1 MAVGT
6 ARLQSITTPALPRSR
21 ETSPVL
27 AETLTGMADA
37 LFSLKTY
44 AAAILAYYIALRIGL
59 HRPYW
64 SVITCYIVAQP
75 LAGAMLSKA
84 VFRMIGTVFGALV
97 AIILVPQFVNS
108 PELLTWVL
116 GLWLALC
123 TYVAM
128 LDRTP
133 RSYVFLLAGYTASII
148 GFAAVSHPSTIF
160 DIASLRVQEI
170 IIGIWSSAVVNALI
184 FPRTV
189 SAKLAERAS
198 QILTDAE
205 RWSRDALSAQDNAED
220 AATLDRDRRR
230 LALDLHELHQLA
242 VQLPFDLSRFTVR
255 VAVLRVL
262 QDRLSM
268 LLPLASGI
276 EDRIGQL
283 HAAEAMPPDIAALI
297 ADITLWLNDLSS
309 AAETIPQAD
318 ALIAR
323 AHALEPRDESE
334 WDWETGLCLS
344 LLDRL
349 QDLIRIH
356 RDAREL
362 HAIILS
368 PTTAPSPNI
377 AAAIRNARAM
387 PLHRD
392 HGLALRSA
400 LATMATL
407 GIGTAMWIATAWPDG
422 STAVVIACIIC
433 ALFSH
438 LDNPGP
444 TASRLLYGTLAAM
457 PIGAFYAF
465 VLMPRLSDFPAMVGV
480 LAPVMLIVGSLQ
492 ARPSTAIFAI
502 GIMLTLPGLVGLN
515 EEYDANFQTFT
526 NFAIAQIVGVGIAVF
541 VLNFAS
547 SVGTRSSAIRL
558 VRSGWRELAGMAG
571 GRDSLDLNAWIG
583 RMIDRV
589 AMLTPRLKYLAID
602 PTQPLLDILADT
614 RIGMAIHDLRT
625 FQERASPWSARQVAV
640 VLKHVEQHFTQL
652 RDDRPIDP
660 DPALVRAIDLVL
672 AKVAALED
680 LEQRRLGVLALTS
693 LRRNLASYAPPPPAM
708 RRQREDGSAVL
719 PG

>member
-1 MAVGT
+1 MPANT
-6 ARLQSITTPALPRSR
+6 ASMPFKTAPNVRAAGPLLTEALAG
-21 ETSPVL
+21 L
-27 AETLTGMADA
+27 ADA
-37 LFSLKTY
+37 SFSLKTY
-44 AAAILAYYIALRIGL
+44 ASAILAYYIALRIGL

-75 LAGAMLSKA
+75 LAGAMMSKA

-97 AIILVPQFVNS
+97 AVIIVPRFVNA
-108 PELLTWVL
+108 PELLTWIL

-133 RSYVFLLAGYTASII
+133 RSYVFLLAGYTASIV
-148 GFAAVSHPSTIF
+148 GFAAVNQPGTIF
-160 DIASLRVQEI
+160 DIASVRVQEI
-170 IIGIWSSAVVNALI
+170 VIGIWSSAVINALI
-184 FPRTV
+184 LPRTV
-189 SAKLAERAS
+189 AARLAERAS

-205 RWSRDALSAQDNAED
+205 RWSRDALTARAGD
-220 AATLDRDRRR
+220 AAMAALDRDRRR

-283 HAAEAMPPDIAALI
+283 YAADAMPADVADLI
-297 ADITLWLNDLSS
+297 ADITRWLGELT
-309 AAETIPQAD
+309 AAPDTLRMAD
-318 ALIAR
+318 GLIAR
-323 AHALEPRDESE
+323 ARNLEPSSE
-334 WDWETGLCLS
+334 APWDWETGLCLS

-362 HAIILS
+362 QTIMVSRKAV
-368 PTTAPSPNI
+368 PSPAI
-377 AAAIRNARAM
+377 AAAIRSARAV

-400 LATMATL
+400 VATMATL
-407 GIGTAMWIATAWPDG
+407 AIGTAMWIATAWPDG
-422 STAVVIACIIC
+422 SSAVVLACIVC

-444 TASRLLYGTLAAM
+444 TASRVLYGTIAAI

-465 VLMPRLSDFPAMVGV
+465 VLMPRLSDFPAMVGI
-480 LAPVMLIVGSLQ
+480 LAPVLLIVGSLQ
-492 ARPSTAIFAI
+492 ARPATATFAI

-515 EEYDANFQTFT
+515 EEYDANFQTFL
-526 NFAIAQIVGVGIAVF
+526 NSAIAQVIGVGIAVF
-541 VLNFAS
+541 MLNLAS

-558 VRSGWRELAGMAG
+558 VRSGWRELAAMAG
-571 GRDSLDLNAWIG
+571 GKETLDPGAWIG

-589 AMLTPRLKYLAID
+589 AVLTPRLKYLALD

-614 RIGMAIHDLRT
+614 RIGMAITDLRT
-625 FQERASPWSARQVAV
+625 FQERASPRNVRQVAV
-640 VLKHVEQHFTQL
+640 VLKHVEQHFSQL

-672 AKVAALED
+672 AKVAVLDD

-693 LRRNLASYAPPPPAM
+693 LRRNLASYAPPPAAM
-708 RRQREDGSAVL
+708 RRRSLPAVNAC
-719 PG
+719 